1 MIPAFFS
8 ILCYIYIVDI
18 YEGNTIFFGYLFF
31 IALCNLCIQSLGH
44 IIGIVFSQ
52 STKLSVLFSVG
63 IYLLFTLFCN
73 FLIPLKELHYSLQ
86 WLSNLSTVEL
96 SFTGLIVLFYG
107 FDRCS
112 DREISSIMYLFKLED
127 NDFYI
132 NIRLLII
139 QFILLRSFALIILLI
154 KSNPFSGHKK
164 AEKLHELAVNSL
176 KPSRALIPGLN
187 SHLELKIKV

>member
-1 MIPAFFS
+1 MIPSLVS
-8 ILCYIYIVDI
+8 IVCYIYIVDI

-31 IALCNLCIQSLGH
+31 IALGNLCIQSLGH

-52 STKLSVLFSVG
+52 STKISVLFSVG
-63 IYLLFTLFCN
+63 LFVLFALFCN
-73 FLIPLKELHYSLQ
+73 FFIPLKELHYSLQ
-86 WLSNLSTVEL
+86 YLSNLSTLKL

-112 DREISSIMYLFKLED
+112 DREFSSIMYLFELED

-132 NIRLLII
+132 YVRLLII

-164 AEKLHELAVNSL
+164 AEKLHELAVYSL
-176 KPSRALIPGLN
+176 KPSKALISGL
-187 SHLELKIKV
+187 STHFEKETKV